1 MRHPSSSSGSCSG
14 NAHRHAAQRRC
25 AGRSTGSHLVARSAP
40 WALYHPLVPSC
51 WMPTAAPAAKSHR
64 SVVALLLL
72 ALCCYSA
79 TLTSAAADAA
89 AARCAGY
96 TLRPAT
102 PRQTW
107 HLTYMYPKAAT
118 HRVLWRGRCFG
129 ARTLIHNFLGPRTCV
144 IGSTRLLGGVR
155 WEIHLPPD
163 SRTFPVRRRQIRHAT
178 DFPSLGDE
186 EGGGGDGA
194 HNSERVCV

>member
-1 MRHPSSSSGSCSG
+1 
-14 NAHRHAAQRRC
+14 
-25 AGRSTGSHLVARSAP
+25 
-40 WALYHPLVPSC
+40 
-51 WMPTAAPAAKSHR
+51 
-64 SVVALLLL
+64 
-72 ALCCYSA
+72 
-79 TLTSAAADAA
+79 
-89 AARCAGY
+89 
-96 TLRPAT
+96 
-102 PRQTW
+102 
-107 HLTYMYPKAAT
+107 MYPKAAT